1 MEVFDVRV
9 SFDGANPSDRD
20 TSIFTVF
27 PRKAATSI
35 CNWIR
40 WCNCKA
46 TYVFVVGSRVLI
58 DEIGFLDESR

>member
-46 TYVFVVGSRVLI
+46 TYVFVV
-58 DEIGFLDESR
+58 